1 MLHILQI
8 AIHVLF
14 MTQCLHLELQTCLC
28 DNLSIAVC
36 SAVQTRNPGGRK
48 LRLAEN
54 SVIEKGMLELEKD

>member
-1 MLHILQI
+1 
-8 AIHVLF
+8 

-54 SVIEKGMLELEKD
+54 SVIEKAMLELEKD